1 VDATAAAAGIA
12 FASAGDGKL
21 TVATDKGGKWEVA
34 QTVTTPVSAR
44 TMGMD
49 PATHRIYLAAAE
61 TEPGAAPGARP
72 RIKPDTFMIVVV
84 GQQ

>member
-1 VDATAAAAGIA
+1 
-12 FASAGDGKL
+12 
-21 TVATDKGGKWEVA
+21 
-34 QTVTTPVSAR
+34 
-44 TMGMD
+44 MGMD